1 MSELAESVVEQQ
13 TVTEHQ
19 PVEQQ
24 TVTEHQTAEQG
35 APAQQP
41 PAASAEDAYAELEDV
56 DFLDDIDFS
65 LEDVESRIAPLALA
79 HR

>member
-1 MSELAESVVEQQ
+1 MSELAQNVVAEQ
-13 TVTEHQ
+13 Q
-19 PVEQQ
+19 PVEQDP
-24 TVTEHQTAEQG
+24 TVQ
-35 APAQQP
+35 
-41 PAASAEDAYAELEDV
+41 PAAGAGDSYAELEDV